1 MARALSPLPPS
12 LRDAAFRVADARDL
26 DVPASR
32 LRRTDLHRPTRGV
45 RSLVAATD
53 LEQRAR
59 QVALT
64 LPDPWAWSHLT
75 AARLYRLPLPKREF
89 LDEPLHVSRP
99 TSATQVR
106 RPGVLGHRGLEHR
119 EVVELRGHRVTSEAW
134 TWADLASLPGI
145 SRTDLVIAGD
155 AFVARVPAL
164 LPDLRALAAGTEVR
178 RGVRAL
184 RQAAALLRV
193 GSGSPMESRARL
205 VFADAS
211 LPEPEL
217 NGVISDEG
225 GQFVARGDFV
235 WRSAKVVVEYEGDH
249 HRTDRRQWQHDIART
264 RLLEAL
270 GWKVIR
276 ITAADLHDPRSRRE
290 LLAVLGGLLT

>member
-1 MARALSPLPPS
+1 VARALSPLPPS
-12 LRDAAFRVADARDL
+12 LRDAAFLVADARAL
-26 DVPASR
+26 EVPAGR
-32 LRRTDLHRPTRGV
+32 LRRSDLHRPTRGV
-45 RSLVAATD
+45 RSLDAATD
-53 LEQRAR
+53 LDERAR
-59 QVALT
+59 QVGLA

-75 AARLYRLPLPKREF
+75 AARLYRLPLPARGSSA
-89 LDEPLHVSRP
+89 EPLHVSRP
-99 TSATQVR
+99 TCSTQVR
-106 RPGVLGHRGLEHR
+106 RVGVVGHRGLEHR

-134 TWADLASLPGI
+134 TWADLASLPGV
-145 SRTDLVIAGD
+145 SRTDLVVAGD

-164 LPDLRALAAGTEVR
+164 LPDLRALAGGTTVR

-205 VFADAS
+205 VFAEAL

-217 NGVISDEG
+217 NGVISDG
-225 GQFVARGDFV
+225 GQFIARADFV
-235 WRSAKVVVEYEGDH
+235 WRDAKVVVEYEGDH
-249 HRTDRRQWQHDIART
+249 HRTDRRQWQGDIART

-276 ITAADLHDPRSRRE
+276 ITATDLHDPRARRE
-290 LLAVLGGLLT
+290 LLGLLRGLLT